1 MATVAAALEANT
13 VTYKKC
19 QMKGF
24 GFFSMRLEAIQGKH
38 SATFWHKDLVYE
50 QAFWFFFMNC
60 GNQIPLS
67 DQNRTTTTPKSWTST
82 MIFCKETRRLKCCQI
97 FHMEDLRGEIYF
109 SKRQN
114 VSLKNLLVMHK
125 GLLSLWRS
133 IFKEKCW
140 DHFYILITE
149 KDLIKIILDIKI
161 AQRWQMEEG
170 RIAQSSRREVK
181 ENV

>member
-1 MATVAAALEANT
+1 MAIVATALEANT

-19 QMKGF
+19 QMM
-24 GFFSMRLEAIQGKH
+24 GFFPWDWRLYKGKH
-38 SATFWHKDLVYE
+38 CAIFWHKDLVCE
-50 QAFWFFFMNC
+50 QAFWF
-60 GNQIPLS
+60 S
-67 DQNRTTTTPKSWTST
+67 SWTVVTRSPCLT
-82 MIFCKETRRLKCCQI
+82 KNKLQQLPNPEQVQWFSANETRRLKCCQI

-149 KDLIKIILDIKI
+149 KDLIKIVLDIKI
-161 AQRWQMEEG
+161 ARRWQMEEG

>member
-1 MATVAAALEANT
+1 MVIVTAALEANT

-19 QMKGF
+19 QMTVF
-24 GFFSMRLEAIQGKH
+24 FFFSMRLEAIQGKH
-38 SATFWHKDLVYE
+38 SAIFWHKDLVYE
-50 QAFWFFFMNC
+50 RAFWFF
-60 GNQIPLS
+60 
-67 DQNRTTTTPKSWTST
+67 SWTVVTRSPCLT
-82 MIFCKETRRLKCCQI
+82 KNKPRQLPNPEQVQWFSAYETRWLKCCQI

-140 DHFYILITE
+140 DRFYILITE
-149 KDLIKIILDIKI
+149 KDLIKIVLDIKT
-161 AQRWQMEEG
+161 ARRWQMEEG

>member
-1 MATVAAALEANT
+1 MPDD
-13 VTYKKC
+13 
-19 QMKGF
+19 
-24 GFFSMRLEAIQGKH
+24 GFFFFFFFPRDWRLYKENSAI
-38 SATFWHKDLVYE
+38 FWHKDLVYE
-50 QAFWFFFMNC
+50 RAFWFF
-60 GNQIPLS
+60 
-67 DQNRTTTTPKSWTST
+67 SWTVVTRSPCLT
-82 MIFCKETRRLKCCQI
+82 KTKPRQLPNPEQVQWFSAYETRQLKCCQI

-114 VSLKNLLVMHK
+114 VSPKNLLVMHK

-149 KDLIKIILDIKI
+149 KDLIKIVLDIKI
-161 AQRWQMEEG
+161 ARRWQMEEG